1 MPKKVFAALLLVF
14 LQTNVVLGQP
24 AFVERMQLTTDA
36 ARIIVDTCLAF
47 AAEND
52 MVIGVAVVDPAGVL
66 LDFHLMEGRGPTAS
80 ETAILKARTA
90 ARWGQPTQALED
102 AVRSGG
108 NQAPLWRNDFP
119 QGGGLP
125 IIIEGQV
132 AGAVGVGGPGRQD
145 ECAQVGIDA
154 ALGLHSTSEQN

>member
-1 MPKKVFAALLLVF
+1 MSSKGAVIAVLALLQASVA
-14 LQTNVVLGQP
+14 LGQP
-24 AFVERMQLTTDA
+24 AFLDRKQMTTDA

-90 ARWGQPTQALED
+90 AHWRRSTQELED
-102 AVRSGG
+102 AVRGGG
-108 NQAPLWRNDFP
+108 NQAPLWVGDFP

-125 IIIEGQV
+125 IIFEGQIV
-132 AGAVGVGGPGRQD
+132 GAVGVGGPGRQD
-145 ECAQVGIDA
+145 DCAQAGIDA
-154 ALGLHSTSEQN
+154 ILGP